1 MNCLRD
7 LKNKENPSFSSKA
20 NDLIKKFKNDAL
32 TKPSIKPDTK
42 SIPNKATT
50 KPSENKQANTKPNDS
65 NKAKQVATQ
74 STNQIKKDATN
85 SSTIAN
91 KKPTTDAAKT
101 NLVKKRPSTANEKP
115 KSNVELENASKKAKI
130 SFSDYKLLK
139 GSNPETRSESSNDNR
154 GSTSSSS
161 SQYEIESDLNS
172 IDTYSPTPKN
182 ILSDSKPNSRLGSSL
197 NDKQKIIVPPV
208 PSTPL
213 DNILITKVEAYEPY
227 SVSNQTN
234 SLTTNFG
241 GMKNSISK
249 YTSSLK
255 NSTSKI
261 DNDDSMDDVLAKIM
275 REKGQKKQ
283 ILYTGKRNVGQ
294 INQVSKLYDMSIKV
308 LTDTLDDLPNRISI
322 YSKISIFDKYL
333 IIY

>member
-1 MNCLRD
+1 MR
-7 LKNKENPSFSSKA
+7 
-20 NDLIKKFKNDAL
+20 
-32 TKPSIKPDTK
+32 
-42 SIPNKATT
+42 
-50 KPSENKQANTKPNDS
+50 
-65 NKAKQVATQ
+65 
-74 STNQIKKDATN
+74 
-85 SSTIAN
+85 
-91 KKPTTDAAKT
+91 
-101 NLVKKRPSTANEKP
+101 R
-115 KSNVELENASKKAKI
+115 
-130 SFSDYKLLK
+130 
-139 GSNPETRSESSNDNR
+139 
-154 GSTSSSS
+154 
-161 SQYEIESDLNS
+161 
-172 IDTYSPTPKN
+172 IDWR
-182 ILSDSKPNSRLGSSL
+182 I
-197 NDKQKIIVPPV
+197 
-208 PSTPL
+208 L